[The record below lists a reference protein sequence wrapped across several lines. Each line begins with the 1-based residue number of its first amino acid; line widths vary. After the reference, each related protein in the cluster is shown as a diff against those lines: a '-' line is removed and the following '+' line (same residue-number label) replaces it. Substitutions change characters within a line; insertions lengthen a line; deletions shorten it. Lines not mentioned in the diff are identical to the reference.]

1 MPIPVLETSRLWL
14 TPLVSEDAPQIQ
26 QCFPRWEIVR
36 YLVATVPW
44 PYPEDGAEF
53 YVNSIAL
60 PQMENGQAWC
70 WTLRRKSA
78 PEQLIGHICLY
89 DIPDNNRGFWLV
101 PEYQGQGYMHEASI
115 AVTDYWFNTLKR
127 DILRAP
133 KAADNHRS
141 RAISESSG
149 MRLIRTEK
157 KQYVSGWLMSELWE
171 ITRDEWNARFRSPE
185 AR

>member
-36 YLVATVPW
+36 YLTGTVPW

-60 PQMENGQAWC
+60 PQMEKGQAWC
-70 WTLRRKSA
+70 WTVRRKST
-78 PEQLIGHICLY
+78 PEELIGHICLY

-101 PEYQGQGYMHEASI
+101 PEYQGQGYMREASI

-127 DILRAP
+127 DVLRAP

-141 RAISESSG
+141 RVISENSG
-149 MRLIRTEK
+149 MRLIRTEEK
-157 KQYVSGWLMSELWE
+157 HYVSGWLMSELWE
-171 ITRDEWNARFRSPE
+171 ITRDEWNSRDQSPE